1 MSNERCKECSRYL
14 YFGEELQKMIKP
26 LRDVTPG
33 KSRPTGLGYG
43 TFNVTSDDFIDDL
56 EEKMRYD
63 YLCHC
68 NGRNLD

>member
-1 MSNERCKECSRYL
+1 
-14 YFGEELQKMIKP
+14 MIKP

-56 EEKMRYD
+56 EEKMRYE

-68 NGRNLD
+68 TGRNLD

>member
-1 MSNERCKECSRYL
+1 
-14 YFGEELQKMIKP
+14 MIKP

-43 TFNVTSDDFIDDL
+43 TFNVTSDDFIDNL